1 MKKIIMSV
9 ALLAL
14 LAFTTA
20 PVEPLVSEKSL
31 QKAGYGEKKM
41 KKAPKKVFINS
52 FFVNYQL
59 VAGARASSATGVSKT
74 GMTVAL
80 DGVDSDQLQEVTNK
94 AYNRFVNKLKENGYQ
109 IVSADDAA
117 GIEAYNDWER
127 LSGGTP
133 NKAQLTGYLSTA
145 PANYDFFVRRVTNKG
160 KNKRNFFDIAPK
172 LSKQLDDAVVFE
184 GAFNFQ
190 YVELDASSNYLVE
203 SSKVKAKVNFKLP
216 SSAIAQSEKGLLGQ
230 GSATSSPT
238 LARFVYKGKAAGA
251 GAESIIAYSPKKDI
265 EIPGVIE
272 KKKFKE
278 YTANPNHPYSTP
290 AYYGIMMEKDVK
302 VSHRV
307 QADTDAYLA
316 SAEES
321 LNSYLDF
328 MVDRLLESAG
338 N

>member
-1 MKKIIMSV
+1 MKKFITSI
-9 ALLAL
+9 ALLSL
-14 LAFTTA
+14 MAFTSA
-20 PVEPLVSEKSL
+20 PIDSFVSEKTL
-31 QKAGYGEKKM
+31 QKTGYGEKKM

-59 VAGARASSATGVSKT
+59 VAGARASSATGSSKT

-94 AYNRFVNKLKENGYQ
+94 AYQRFVKKLQDNGYQ
-109 IVSADDAA
+109 IILADEA
-117 GIEAYNDWER
+117 GKVEVFADWEKVQ
-127 LSGGTP
+127 GGTP
-133 NKAQLTGYLSTA
+133 SKAQLTGYLSTA
-145 PANYDFFVRRVTNKG
+145 PADYEFFVKRITKKG
-160 KNKRNFFDIAPK
+160 KNKRNFLDNAPK

-203 SSKVKAKVNFKLP
+203 STKVKAKVNFKMP
-216 SSAIAQSEKGLLGQ
+216 ASAVAQSEKGLLGQ
-230 GSATSSPT
+230 GSVATSPT
-238 LARFVYKGKAAGA
+238 IARFVYKGKAAGL
-251 GAESIIAYSPKKDI
+251 GAESMIAYSPKKDI

-290 AYYGIMMEKDVK
+290 SYYGVMMEKDVK

-307 QADTDAYLA
+307 QADTEAYLK

-321 LNSYLDF
+321 LNAYLDF
-328 MVDRLLESAG
+328 MLERFLESAAG
-338 N
+338 